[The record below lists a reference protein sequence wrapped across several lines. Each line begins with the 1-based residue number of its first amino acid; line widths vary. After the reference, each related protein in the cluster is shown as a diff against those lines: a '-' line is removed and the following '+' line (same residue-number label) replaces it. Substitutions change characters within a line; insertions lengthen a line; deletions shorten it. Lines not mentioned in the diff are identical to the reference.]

1 MTPGRYFHTPFSR
14 GKGWGRGIGRSKM
27 QRVGGGILV
36 AIGLIAGS
44 VIGVVNGEPSAG
56 LVIGLVVG
64 LAAAG
69 LLTLWDARRR

>member
-1 MTPGRYFHTPFSR
+1 M
-14 GKGWGRGIGRSKM
+14 M

-44 VIGVVNGEPSAG
+44 IIGVVIGEPSAG
-56 LVIGLVVG
+56 LLIGLVVG